1 MRQCWRGRLR
11 GPRCWNGD
19 YHNPKPGSAKHLD
32 LKGSRGVL
40 LRVKQFRG
48 KSGASLHF
56 MQGPAKAINYGDSGT
71 GHRAKS
77 EEDCAFAPPQRGPK
91 LSKKL
96 LES

>member
-1 MRQCWRGRLR
+1 
-11 GPRCWNGD
+11 
-19 YHNPKPGSAKHLD
+19 
-32 LKGSRGVL
+32 
-40 LRVKQFRG
+40 
-48 KSGASLHF
+48 